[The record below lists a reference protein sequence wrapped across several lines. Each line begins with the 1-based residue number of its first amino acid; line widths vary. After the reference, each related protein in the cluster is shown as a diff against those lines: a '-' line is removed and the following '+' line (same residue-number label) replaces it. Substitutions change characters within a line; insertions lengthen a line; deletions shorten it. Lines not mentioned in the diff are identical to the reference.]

1 VFLKLNSWYQLVLQR
16 YKLLK
21 RNRIIMK
28 LLVGKI
34 HLTCAPQQ
42 VEKYKAKFI
51 NYATKRCGD
60 EVGNVCGEQTAE

>member
-1 VFLKLNSWYQLVLQR
+1 
-16 YKLLK
+16 
-21 RNRIIMK
+21 MK